1 MICPDY
7 GGVAA
12 HCHGDAK
19 PVAYRRVTRDKPLL
33 LRPRRSAA
41 RVDQQ
46 RERESREEQQRR
58 TPQHRRHTSF
68 ASPPCS
74 CVAWGFR
81 SERYRENAEV
91 YLTRLPCGGREAV
104 YTEIYGGDGAGV
116 VAVAEDEVHHQSNAS
131 RLAFA
136 LLKRDAIL

>member
-1 MICPDY
+1 MIRPDY
-7 GGVAA
+7 GSVAA
-12 HCHGDAK
+12 HRHGDAK

-46 RERESREEQQRR
+46 QERESREEQQRC
-58 TPQHRRHTSF
+58 TPHAPVSRAVSWPFSRIARRLL
-68 ASPPCS
+68 
-74 CVAWGFR
+74 AWGFR
-81 SERYRENAEV
+81 SERCRENAEV

-116 VAVAEDEVHHQSNAS
+116 VAVAEDEVHHQSTLHAWHS
-131 RLAFA
+131 RA
-136 LLKRDAIL
+136 